1 MCIAVGEEGYKAGG
15 IEEVGRHRLG
25 SGAQGINAEARAE
38 DGEGGIGR
46 AVSR

>member
-1 MCIAVGEEGYKAGG
+1 VKGYKAGDV
-15 IEEVGRHRLG
+15 EEVGRHRLG
-25 SGAQGINAEARAE
+25 SGAQGMDAEARAE